1 MFRPSLASSLN
12 SVPANKAS
20 EKDLLATLGGPIGI
34 LESLIPGTVY
44 VTLFGFTLNVFLSA
58 VVAGLT
64 ALVFAVLQIIRK
76 RPLTQVIAG
85 VVGLGISV
93 YLPLRDGL
101 SNTHAAD
108 YFIPGLLTNLGYAA
122 AFGVSLLVR
131 RPLAAIAI
139 SFLSVNAKTWRTD
152 KAVYRRFF
160 WITVMWLMM
169 FVIRLVIQ
177 VPLYFANQV
186 AALGVAKLILGTPFY
201 ALIIW
206 FSWLMA
212 RVTLTKAK

>member
-1 MFRPSLASSLN
+1 MGT
-12 SVPANKAS
+12 VPAPKSA

-44 VTLFGFTLNVFLSA
+44 VTLFGFTLNVLLSA
-58 VVAGLT
+58 VVAGVTSL
-64 ALVFAVLQIIRK
+64 LFAVLQILRK

-108 YFIPGLLTNLGYAA
+108 YFVPGLLTNLGYAA
-122 AFGVSLLVR
+122 AFGISILVR
-131 RPLAAIAI
+131 HPLAAIAL
-139 SFLSVNAKTWRTD
+139 SFLSENAKSWKSD

-160 WITVMWLMM
+160 WITIMWLAM
-169 FVIRLVIQ
+169 FLVRLVIE
-177 VPLYFANQV
+177 VPLYLANQV
-186 AALGVAKLILGTPFY
+186 AALGVAKLVLGTPFY

-212 RVTLTKAK
+212 RVTLSKGK

>member
-1 MFRPSLASSLN
+1 MPSHKT
-12 SVPANKAS
+12 P

-34 LESLIPGTVY
+34 LESLVPGTVY

-58 VVAGLT
+58 VVAGIT
-64 ALVFAVLQIIRK
+64 ALFFAVLQIIRK

-108 YFIPGLLTNLGYAA
+108 YFVPGLLTNFGYAA
-122 AFGVSLLVR
+122 GFGVSLLVR
-131 RPLAAIAI
+131 RPLAAIAL
-139 SFLSVNAKTWRTD
+139 SFLSKNAKTWKTD

-160 WITVMWLMM
+160 WITVMWLAM
-169 FVIRLVIQ
+169 FAVRLVVE
-177 VPLYFANQV
+177 VPLYLANQV
-186 AALGVAKLILGTPFY
+186 AALGVAKLVLGTPFY

>member
-1 MFRPSLASSLN
+1 LGT
-12 SVPANKAS
+12 VPAPKSA

-44 VTLFGFTLNVFLSA
+44 VTLFGFTLNVLLSA
-58 VVAGLT
+58 VVAGVTSL
-64 ALVFAVLQIIRK
+64 LFAVLQILRK

-108 YFIPGLLTNLGYAA
+108 YFVPGLLTNLGYAA
-122 AFGVSLLVR
+122 AFGISILVR
-131 RPLAAIAI
+131 HPLAAIAL
-139 SFLSVNAKTWRTD
+139 SFLSENAKSWKSD

-160 WITVMWLMM
+160 WITIMWLAM
-169 FVIRLVIQ
+169 FLVRLVIE
-177 VPLYFANQV
+177 VPLYLANQV
-186 AALGVAKLILGTPFY
+186 AALGVAKLVLGTPFY

-212 RVTLTKAK
+212 RVTLSKGK

>member
-1 MFRPSLASSLN
+1 MG
-12 SVPANKAS
+12 SVPAPKSA

-58 VVAGLT
+58 VVAGVTSL
-64 ALVFAVLQIIRK
+64 LFAVLQVLRK

-108 YFIPGLLTNLGYAA
+108 YFVPGLLTNLGYAA
-122 AFGVSLLVR
+122 AFGISILVR
-131 RPLAAIAI
+131 HPLAAIAL
-139 SFLSVNAKTWRTD
+139 SFLSENAKSWKTD

-160 WITVMWLMM
+160 WITIMWLAM
-169 FVIRLVIQ
+169 FLVRLVIE
-177 VPLYFANQV
+177 VPLYVANQV
-186 AALGVAKLILGTPFY
+186 AALGVAKLVLGTPFY

-212 RVTLTKAK
+212 RVTLSKGK

>member
-1 MFRPSLASSLN
+1 MG
-12 SVPANKAS
+12 SVPAPKSA

-58 VVAGLT
+58 VVAGVTSL
-64 ALVFAVLQIIRK
+64 LFAVLQVLRK

-108 YFIPGLLTNLGYAA
+108 YFVPGLLTNLGYAA
-122 AFGVSLLVR
+122 AFGISILVR
-131 RPLAAIAI
+131 HPLAAIAL
-139 SFLSVNAKTWRTD
+139 SFLSENAKSWKTD

-160 WITVMWLMM
+160 WITIMWLAM
-169 FVIRLVIQ
+169 FLVRLVIE
-177 VPLYFANQV
+177 VPLYLANQV
-186 AALGVAKLILGTPFY
+186 AALGVAKLVLGTPFY

-212 RVTLTKAK
+212 RVTLSKGK